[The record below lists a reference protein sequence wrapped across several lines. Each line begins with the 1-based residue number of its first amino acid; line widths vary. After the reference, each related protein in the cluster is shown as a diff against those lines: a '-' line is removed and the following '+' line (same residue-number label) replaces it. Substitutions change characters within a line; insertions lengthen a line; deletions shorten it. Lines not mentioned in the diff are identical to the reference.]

1 MEKKVR
7 DTQSFNLS
15 QMPAGSITKVVAVRG
30 GGRIAQRLMEMGVVP
45 GVSVKVI
52 KMNILAKTGLSSF
65 VQTTSNPACSN
76 PMSMNPPPVNMEMI
90 GIRVDAPVRGTAR

>member
-1 MEKKVR
+1 MEEKVR

-52 KMNILAKTGLSSF
+52 KSAPFGDPIEIRLLGYSLA
-65 VQTTSNPACSN
+65 
-76 PMSMNPPPVNMEMI
+76 
-90 GIRVDAPVRGTAR
+90 IRRNEASAIEVEG

>member
-1 MEKKVR
+1 MEEKVR

-15 QMPAGSITKVVAVRG
+15 QMPAGSISKVVAVRG

-52 KMNILAKTGLSSF
+52 KSAPFGDPIEIRLLGYSLA
-65 VQTTSNPACSN
+65 
-76 PMSMNPPPVNMEMI
+76 
-90 GIRVDAPVRGTAR
+90 IRRNEASAIEVEG

>member
-1 MEKKVR
+1 MEEKVR
-7 DTQSFNLS
+7 DTQPFNLS

-52 KMNILAKTGLSSF
+52 KSAPFGDPIEIRLLGYSLA
-65 VQTTSNPACSN
+65 
-76 PMSMNPPPVNMEMI
+76 
-90 GIRVDAPVRGTAR
+90 IRRNEASAIEVEG

>member
-52 KMNILAKTGLSSF
+52 KSAPFGDPIEIRLLGYSLA
-65 VQTTSNPACSN
+65 
-76 PMSMNPPPVNMEMI
+76 
-90 GIRVDAPVRGTAR
+90 IRRNEASAIEVEG